1 MLQINHI
8 QEHTSLFR
16 PPQTLNQGFDEGRQ
30 DEPPDLDFD
39 GDLVTVT
46 LALLDI

>member
-16 PPQTLNQGFDEGRQ
+16 PPQTLNQGFDE
-30 DEPPDLDFD
+30 DEPPYLDLD